1 MSLITLQSLVSPIK
15 EEYMRFDKH
24 YTSLFTCENKVVNN
38 LLAHLIDSRGKM
50 IRPILILLI
59 SKCYGLVPD
68 EVYHLSSAVELLH
81 QGSLIHD
88 DVVDESDS
96 RRGNPSANSL
106 FGNKIAVL
114 LGDFVVSR
122 SLQEISL
129 TDNLRSIEC
138 LSRLIEGLSE
148 GEIIQLNA
156 LSSPV
161 LSEELYFDIISRKTA
176 NLFETSAEL
185 SAFLSGASDE
195 DVLLFRKFGHL
206 AGLCFQVMDDILDYQ
221 DGAVTGKPAGNDLR
235 EGKFTLPSIHALNNS
250 DSDWTDTIKDIRSL
264 SATPEQIRK
273 VSDYTVFNGGIS
285 YSESRMEEL
294 REEAMS
300 FVPSSVPG
308 DWKVCFSDYLEFI
321 THRQK

>member
-1 MSLITLQSLVSPIK
+1 MSQITLQSLVSPIAD
-15 EEYMRFDKH
+15 EYKKFDKY
-24 YTSLFTCENKVVNN
+24 YTSLFASENNVVNN
-38 LLAHLIDSRGKM
+38 MLAHLIGSRGKM
-50 IRPILILLI
+50 TRPILILLI

-88 DVVDESDS
+88 DVVDESDR
-96 RRGNPSANSL
+96 RRGNPSVNNM

-129 TDNLRSIEC
+129 TNNLKSIEC

-156 LSSPV
+156 LNSPV

-176 NLFETSAEL
+176 NLFETAAEL
-185 SAFLSGASDE
+185 SALLSGASDE
-195 DVLLFRKFGHL
+195 EVLQFRKFGHL
-206 AGLCFQVMDDILDYQ
+206 SGLCFQIMDDILDYQ
-221 DGAVTGKPAGNDLR
+221 DSAVTGKPAGNDLR
-235 EGKFTLPSIHALNNS
+235 EGKFTLPSIHALASS
-250 DSDWTDTIKDIRSL
+250 DRDWSGYIKAIRSL
-264 SATPEQIRK
+264 TATPEQIQYVTDFT
-273 VSDYTVFNGGIS
+273 VSNGGIS
-285 YSESRMEEL
+285 YSEARMEEL
-294 REEAMS
+294 KEEALALL
-300 FVPSSVPG
+300 PSCISHERLG
-308 DWKVCFSDYLEFI
+308 YFRNYLEFI